1 MKTEWNKNWKS
12 SVQPR
17 KQRKYVFNAPL
28 HILKKL
34 MSVRLAKELKIK
46 YGKRN
51 VGVRKDDRVKI
62 MSGQFK
68 GKSGKVIEVDVKHRK
83 VYVEGINII
92 KKDGNKIRCSLHPSK
107 LMIMELNMEDK
118 MRKKLMDRK

>member
-1 MKTEWNKNWKS
+1 MKTLWNKNWKS
-12 SVQPR
+12 SKQPR

-34 MSVRLAKELKIK
+34 MSARLTKELKTK
-46 YGKRN
+46 YGKKN
-51 VGVRKDDRVKI
+51 VGVRKDDKVKI

-68 GKSGKVIEVDVKHRK
+68 GKSGKVIEVDLKHRK
-83 VYVEGINII
+83 VYVDGINII
-92 KKDGNKIRCSLHPSK
+92 KKDGNKVRVALYPSK

>member
-1 MKTEWNKNWKS
+1 MKTLWNKNWKS
-12 SVQPR
+12 SKQPR

-28 HILKKL
+28 HISKKL
-34 MSVRLAKELKIK
+34 MSARLSKELKTK
-46 YGKRN
+46 YGKKN
-51 VGVRKDDRVKI
+51 VAVRKDDRVKL

-68 GKSGKVIEVDVKHRK
+68 GKTGKVIEVDVKHRK
-83 VYVEGINII
+83 VYVDGINII
-92 KKDGNKIRCSLHPSK
+92 KKDGNKIRVALHPSK

>member
-1 MKTEWNKNWKS
+1 MKTLWNKNWKS
-12 SVQPR
+12 SKQPR

-34 MSVRLAKELKIK
+34 MSARLTKELKTK
-46 YGKRN
+46 YGKKN
-51 VGVRKDDRVKI
+51 VGVRKDDKVKI

-68 GKSGKVIEVDVKHRK
+68 GKSGKVIEVDLKHRK
-83 VYVEGINII
+83 VYVYGINII
-92 KKDGNKIRCSLHPSK
+92 KKDGNKVRVALHPSK

>member
-1 MKTEWNKNWKS
+1 MKTLWNKNWKS
-12 SVQPR
+12 SKQPR

-34 MSVRLAKELKIK
+34 MSARLTKELKTK
-46 YGKRN
+46 YGKKN
-51 VGVRKDDRVKI
+51 VGVRKDDKVKI

-68 GKSGKVIEVDVKHRK
+68 GKSGKVIEVDLKHRK
-83 VYVEGINII
+83 VYVDGINII
-92 KKDGNKIRCSLHPSK
+92 KKDGNKVRVALHPSK

>member
-1 MKTEWNKNWKS
+1 MKTLWNKNWKS
-12 SVQPR
+12 SKQPR

-34 MSVRLAKELKIK
+34 MSARLTKELKTK
-46 YGKRN
+46 YGKKN
-51 VGVRKDDRVKI
+51 VGVRKDDKVKI

-68 GKSGKVIEVDVKHRK
+68 GKSGKVIEVDLKHRK
-83 VYVEGINII
+83 VYVDGINMI
-92 KKDGNKIRCSLHPSK
+92 KKDGNKVRVALYPSK